1 MFIQSQS
8 QSLIR
13 TPFTHAMVEA
23 ALKTN
28 LNGKLEKLVA
38 DTFIKQRPVVQ
49 KDWTATIHSFK
60 NRKIVSALMSN
71 QPVANPKTEVQHP

>member
-1 MFIQSQS
+1 MFIQSQTH
-8 QSLIR
+8 SLIR
-13 TPFTHAMVEA
+13 TPFTHSMVEA

-49 KDWTATIHSFK
+49 KDWTATIHSSK

>member
-1 MFIQSQS
+1 MHIQSQTH
-8 QSLIR
+8 SLIR
-13 TPFTHAMVEA
+13 TPFTHSMVEA

-28 LNGKLEKLVA
+28 LDGKLEKLVA

-60 NRKIVSALMSN
+60 NRKVVSALM
-71 QPVANPKTEVQHP
+71 A

>member
-1 MFIQSQS
+1 MHIQSQS
-8 QSLIR
+8 QSMIR

-28 LNGKLEKLVA
+28 LNGKLEKLIA

-49 KDWTATIHSFK
+49 KDWTANVHSFK
-60 NRKIVSALMSN
+60 NRKLVSALM
-71 QPVANPKTEVQHP
+71 A

>member
-1 MFIQSQS
+1 MHIQSQS

-23 ALKTN
+23 ALKTD
-28 LNGKLEKLVA
+28 LNGKLEKLIA
-38 DTFIKQRPVVQ
+38 DAFIKQRSVVQ
-49 KDWTATIHSFK
+49 KDWTANVHSFK
-60 NRKIVSALMSN
+60 NRKLVAALMSN

>member
-8 QSLIR
+8 QSLIH
-13 TPFTHAMVEA
+13 TPFAHSMVEA

-28 LNGKLEKLVA
+28 LNGKLEKLIA

-60 NRKIVSALMSN
+60 NRKVVSALM
-71 QPVANPKTEVQHP
+71 A

>member
-13 TPFTHAMVEA
+13 TPFAHSMAEA

-28 LNGKLEKLVA
+28 LNGKLEKLVS

-60 NRKIVSALMSN
+60 NRKVVSALM
-71 QPVANPKTEVQHP
+71 A